1 MNKSLIKDKVVIVTG
16 ASKGIGLATSLLLV
30 EKGAQVILAAR
41 NKEALE
47 KACDLIEAKSGSC
60 IPIPTDVRQEN
71 EVKSLIAQVV
81 DRYGRIDVL
90 INNAG
95 VLVYGPMVSTTS
107 ADWDKVIDTNL
118 KGAFLCSR
126 EVLSIMLKQGHGQII
141 NLASG
146 AGKGGFPNLTVYCAS
161 KFGLV
166 GLTEALSQEVVAT
179 NIKIAYLCPG
189 YVDTEMLSL
198 FPRDFLKDISPVRP
212 KEVAD
217 QILRI
222 ILNSELTEGR
232 KRFLKSLIKKG
243 VQWLTWRKLG

>member
-1 MNKSLIKDKVVIVTG
+1 
-16 ASKGIGLATSLLLV
+16 
-30 EKGAQVILAAR
+30 VILAAR

>member
-1 MNKSLIKDKVVIVTG
+1 MNKSLVKDKVVIVTG

-47 KACDLIEAKSGSC
+47 KACGLIEATGGSC
-60 IPIPTDVRQEN
+60 ILIPTDIRQED
-71 EVKSLIAQVV
+71 EVKTLIAQVV
-81 DRYGRIDVL
+81 DRYGRIDIL

-95 VLVYGPMVSTTS
+95 VLVYGPMVSTTI

-126 EVLSIMLKQGHGQII
+126 EVLSIMLRQGYGQII

-146 AGKGGFPNLTVYCAS
+146 AGKGGFPNLAVYCAS

-166 GLTEALSQEVVAT
+166 GFTEALSQEVAAT
-179 NIKIAYLCPG
+179 NIKISYLCPG
-189 YVDTEMLSL
+189 YVDTEMLSI
-198 FPRDFLKDISPVRP
+198 FPGDFLKNISPARP
-212 KEVAD
+212 EEVAD

-222 ILNSELTEGR
+222 ILYPELTEGR